1 MAKSQAKDMGLKTVG
16 GRIRKARTDA
26 FMNIKELSEKI
37 EVSFAYLGMVERGE
51 RNPSDKMLACIANV
65 TGVSTAWLKEGDPP
79 QDLVSTD
86 TERIDVSLFLSLILH
101 EVPDLSPQI
110 LSTILATDENELNS
124 ILHETNNYNPVWYA
138 GCSTIAQRL
147 DIPKFLGKLSEIAS
161 FLKKT
166 EIQMLDYKLIN
177 VLRKTLSE
185 VFQDKFEFYSQD
197 TQQSIRCPD
206 IWSFANEPSK
216 PTREFIFQQESTHA
230 RCRVTLY
237 IPLAERYADRL
248 TGIISNAID
257 TQDNDITNIAL
268 IFSDRASFDKSK
280 VLIAESMKEPA
291 PRRRTIKNAVAM
303 LIDPD
308 SLSVSAKFPEKIDK
322 D

>member
-1 MAKSQAKDMGLKTVG
+1 MPKFQMKDTGLKTIG

-65 TGVSTAWLKEGDPP
+65 TGVSTAWLKEGDTP
-79 QDLVSTD
+79 QDLVFVD

-101 EVPDLSPQI
+101 EVPELSPQI
-110 LSTILATDENELNS
+110 LSAILATDENELDS
-124 ILHETNNYNPVWYA
+124 ILRETNNYNPVWYA

-177 VLRKTLSE
+177 VLRKALSE

-197 TQQSIRCPD
+197 TQQSSRCPD

-216 PTREFIFQQESTHA
+216 PTREFTFQQESTHA

-248 TGIISNAID
+248 PGIISSAVD
-257 TQDNDITNIAL
+257 TNGNDVDNIAL
-268 IFSDRASFDKSK
+268 VFSDRASFEKSK
-280 VLIAESMKEPA
+280 ALIAESMEEPTTKCRA
-291 PRRRTIKNAVAM
+291 VKNIVVM
-303 LIDPD
+303 FIDPD
-308 SLSVSAKFPEKIDK
+308 TLCVSVKFPEKIDK